1 MKKKVVF
8 LLLVFLFSFYCHA
21 SEDIEIPLIYN
32 KNDSFIMIGE
42 TVVPTPKGPTG
53 GYSIAFDAK
62 QKKLWFQYAEKN
74 ISTFI
79 CVNTNG
85 QTEDTF
91 TIDFGNRSLINGRF
105 FFYDNK
111 ALICDLTKEFM
122 RLIVDLETK
131 EYQSIDI
138 SKMRYKEISCY
149 YDNKIFFFSE
159 SVEKSVMYFDCL
171 TGEIFYAETD
181 LQGYGFMP
189 LVNAY
194 VGLNKKGKIVIQK
207 FDTGEIIETNISGI
221 KGRPLGKVNDRY
233 YMTEKYLYFSK
244 KDRGYSF
251 THGIQLFL
259 GKFLYDLGKAPIPHK
274 WYRYSLETGE
284 IEKIKTDY
292 PFINLLG
299 VVEE

>member
-1 MKKKVVF
+1 MRKKVLFVLMVF
-8 LLLVFLFSFYCHA
+8 FFTFYSHSA
-21 SEDIEIPLIYN
+21 ESIEPPLIYYRN
-32 KNDSFIMIGE
+32 NSIIIGD
-42 TVVPTPKGPTG
+42 TVVPVPLGNTG
-53 GYSIAFDAK
+53 SYRYAFDGK
-62 QKKLWFQYAEKN
+62 RQKLWFQDSGRHT
-74 ISTFI
+74 STFI
-79 CVNTNG
+79 CVNTKG
-85 QTEDTF
+85 QTEETF
-91 TIDFGNRSLINGRF
+91 TIDVGKINLIDGRF
-105 FFYDNK
+105 FVFDNK
-111 ALICDLTKEFM
+111 ALICVQSKKLT

-131 EYQSIDI
+131 EYQLIDI
-138 SKMRYKEISCY
+138 TNMGYNEISCY
-149 YDNKIFFFSE
+149 YDNKIFFFDE
-159 SVEKSVMYFDCL
+159 YVEKSVMYFDCL

-189 LVNAY
+189 LTNAY

-259 GKFLYDLGKAPIPHK
+259 GKFLSDLGPLQVPHK

-284 IEKIKTDY
+284 IEEIKTAY

>member
-1 MKKKVVF
+1 MV
-8 LLLVFLFSFYCHA
+8 
-21 SEDIEIPLIYN
+21 
-32 KNDSFIMIGE
+32 
-42 TVVPTPKGPTG
+42 
-53 GYSIAFDAK
+53 
-62 QKKLWFQYAEKN
+62 
-74 ISTFI
+74 
-79 CVNTNG
+79 
-85 QTEDTF
+85 
-91 TIDFGNRSLINGRF
+91 
-105 FFYDNK
+105 
-111 ALICDLTKEFM
+111 
-122 RLIVDLETK
+122 LIVDLETK

-138 SKMRYKEISCY
+138 SKMRYKEISCL

-159 SVEKSVMYFDCL
+159 SVEKCVMYFDCL

-189 LVNAY
+189 LANAY

-207 FDTGEIIETNISGI
+207 IDTGEIIETNIRGI
-221 KGRPLGKVNDRY
+221 KKRPIGKVNDRY

-251 THGIQLFL
+251 THGFQLFFA
-259 GKFLYDLGKAPIPHK
+259 KFFYELNHEPIPHK

-284 IEKIKTDY
+284 IEEIKTDY